1 MDNSGNEIKDND
13 AEIYSRWEK
22 NHRKGKIFGGL
33 LIAGVGCLFLAREM
47 GTYIP
52 SWVFTWQMF
61 LIVLG
66 IYVGIKQAF
75 QNIGW
80 LIMILIGSAFLLR
93 DYMPEYNFT
102 HYLWPV
108 ALIIV
113 GIYVMLKPRGR
124 YRRHWRKWDRY
135 KNRQKENDW
144 QQRGTGTGD
153 DYIDISAVFGNV
165 KKNIITKN
173 FKGGEVNCV
182 FGGGEI
188 NLSQADINGTAKLE
202 INAVFGGV
210 RLIVPSHW
218 QVKSEL
224 SAVLGSVEDKRP
236 QFKDVSNDQTKVLIL
251 EGNAV
256 FGGIEIHSY

>member
-1 MDNSGNEIKDND
+1 MENSEKEIRNDD
-13 AEIYSRWEK
+13 AEMFGRWEK
-22 NHRKGKIFGGL
+22 NHRKAKVFGGL
-33 LIAGVGCLFLAREM
+33 LIAGAGCLFLAREM
-47 GTYIP
+47 GADIP
-52 SWVFTWQMF
+52 SWIFTWQMF

-66 IYVGIKQAF
+66 IYVGIKHAF
-75 QNIGW
+75 RHIGW

-93 DYMPEYNFT
+93 DFMPEYDFT
-102 HYLWPV
+102 HYLWPF

-113 GIYVMLKPRGR
+113 GVYVMLRPRRKCGPR
-124 YRRHWRKWDRY
+124 WRRWDRY
-135 KNRQKENDW
+135 RNRPQETQW
-144 QQRGTGTGD
+144 QQPAQGD
-153 DYIDISAVFGNV
+153 DYIDLSAVFGSV

-188 NLSQADINGTAKLE
+188 NLTQADINGTAKLE
-202 INAVFGGV
+202 VNAVFGGV

-224 SAVLGSVEDKRP
+224 TAVLGNVEDKRP
-236 QFKDVSNDQTKVLIL
+236 PYKDITTDQNKMLIL